1 MVSNM
6 KRDIV
11 QKISREIYRRFPEF
25 SGVSP
30 KVKAQNT
37 SKPSAHP
44 TYLLTFN
51 TKVRLPDKKTM
62 SRWVRVVADDT
73 GKILKTTTS
82 R

>member
-1 MVSNM
+1 MVPDM
-6 KRDIV
+6 KRNIV
-11 QKISREIYRRFPEF
+11 QKISKEIYRRFPEF

-30 KVKAQNT
+30 KIKEQQA
-37 SKPSAHP
+37 SKSSGSP

-51 TKVRLPDKKTM
+51 TKVSLPDKKTM
-62 SRWVRVVADDT
+62 TRWVRVVADDT

>member
-1 MVSNM
+1 M

-11 QKISREIYRRFPEF
+11 QKISREVYRRFPEF

-30 KVKAQNT
+30 KVKEQHT
-37 SKPSAHP
+37 SKASASP

-51 TKVRLPDKKTM
+51 TRVNLPDKKTM
-62 SRWVRVVADDT
+62 TRWVRVVVDDT

>member
-1 MVSNM
+1 M

-25 SGVSP
+25 SGVRP

-37 SKPSAHP
+37 SKSSASP

-51 TKVRLPDKKTM
+51 TKVGLPDKKTM